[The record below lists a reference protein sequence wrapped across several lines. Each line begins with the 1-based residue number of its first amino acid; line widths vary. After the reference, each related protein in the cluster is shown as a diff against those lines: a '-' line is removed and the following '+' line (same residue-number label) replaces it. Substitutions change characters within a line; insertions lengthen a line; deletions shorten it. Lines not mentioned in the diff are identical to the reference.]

1 MGKKK
6 KIGIALLCSILVLCI
21 LVAAIPFLLLCY
33 SNLREY
39 VDTKYELDNP
49 YINSGLRNWKTASV
63 EDAGVSFRI
72 PPQWNIS
79 GDHSEYTLTDESGT
93 ILAYLTSTAGA
104 RQGETVNWLQKYMD
118 YPSVSDT
125 RTSLNYNLFCG
136 EVSFFRLVL
145 QGDNGKE
152 TVYYELN
159 LQCKYDIHRFLK
171 FAFCQGSVLS
181 DEEIIDYMEA
191 IAFSFYFD

>member
-125 RTSLNYNLFCG
+125 RTSLNYNLFL
-136 EVSFFRLVL
+136 R
-145 QGDNGKE
+145 
-152 TVYYELN
+152 
-159 LQCKYDIHRFLK
+159 
-171 FAFCQGSVLS
+171 
-181 DEEIIDYMEA
+181 
-191 IAFSFYFD
+191 